1 MGPSEI
7 KRHAPRVRA
16 GTRRSNSSNTLCSK
30 GFPESEGVP
39 GKQKFDVHIRITDM
53 VIELRRL
60 RPRSWVLWRGV
71 SARAAGD
78 PFLLRV
84 ALEGRS
90 LPVVHD
96 NGFCGVSARAGDPSC
111 LELR

>member
-39 GKQKFDVHIRITDM
+39 GKQKFDVHIRIWL
-53 VIELRRL
+53 ELRRL

-96 NGFCGVSARAGDPSC
+96 HGLFVGSAPGLVTLLA
-111 LELR
+111 